1 MAHTMPVHVAGKLVL
16 CGFLLAS
23 VLFSHGSVSAQD
35 KRVNRLTISYPSIS
49 GAQAVL
55 WIAKETGIF
64 QKNGL
69 DVDLVYV
76 AGGPRSMAAM
86 LSGQL
91 QVIGTGGN
99 SLVAANLKGAKDA
112 VIIATT
118 YNTLVFSLMT
128 RPEIKEPKD
137 LKGRSF
143 GVTGLGSLSDFT
155 LRTLLRKW
163 GLDPTRDVVVRPLGG
178 YPEILAS
185 MQSGMIDGGVFSPPS
200 NIRAQAL
207 GYWEFVDAGSTG
219 IEYAATCYATT
230 RRFIRDRRETVAQF
244 MRSLTEAIHRFKTDK
259 ASSLRVMQQYTKT
272 RDPEVLEET
281 YRVYAGRYLP
291 RAPYPRLNGVKTII
305 DSFADTIIPEAKG
318 VGPESFVDAS
328 FVQELE
334 KSGWIARLYQ

>member
-1 MAHTMPVHVAGKLVL
+1 MRRPFCSVFILA
-16 CGFLLAS
+16 CFLFSYCS
-23 VLFSHGSVSAQD
+23 VLAQD
-35 KRVNRLTISYPSIS
+35 KKLDHLTISYPSIS

-69 DVDLVYV
+69 DVDLVYI

-112 VIIATT
+112 VLIATT

-128 RPEIKEPKD
+128 RAELKEPKD
-137 LKGRSF
+137 LKARSF

-200 NIRAQAL
+200 NLRAQAL
-207 GYWEFVDAGSTG
+207 GYREFMDAGSAG

-259 ASSLRVMQQYTKT
+259 AGSLRIMQQYTKT
-272 RDPEVLEET
+272 REPEVLEET
-281 YRVYAGRYLP
+281 YRVYALRYLP
-291 RAPYPRLNGVKTII
+291 RAPYPTLNGVKTII
-305 DSFADTIIPEAKG
+305 DSFADTIMPEAKG
-318 VGPESFVDAS
+318 VGPDAFVDLS
-328 FVQELE
+328 FVQELD
-334 KSGWIARLYQ
+334 KSGWIGRLYQ